1 MVVYLALGYCGLPYD
16 GTCAQ
21 DGSPLWVLI
30 GWDSVGLNPYR
41 DLYIVGMEFFIGEGV
56 EDFYGTVFVN
66 NAQVLM
72 CSPASRVRE
81 SEWNT
86 MIFPEFISMDQP
98 VEALVGYKVS
108 YTDNT
113 QPVAVF
119 DAGPGV
125 AGYGDLL
132 STDGQQW
139 TTLEASGVSAN
150 RCINAL
156 VVAQRDLEEAKK
168 LLREA
173 VVW

>member
-1 MVVYLALGYCGLPYD
+1 MEVRVRKMVVYLALGYCGLPYD

-86 MIFPEFISMDQP
+86 MIFPEFISFFT
-98 VEALVGYKVS
+98 LVTAIAGISISPLFSSCWFCCFSFLKVIH
-108 YTDNT
+108 
-113 QPVAVF
+113 F
-119 DAGPGV
+119 
-125 AGYGDLL
+125 
-132 STDGQQW
+132 
-139 TTLEASGVSAN
+139 
-150 RCINAL
+150 R
-156 VVAQRDLEEAKK
+156 
-168 LLREA
+168 
-173 VVW
+173 